1 MRRRSTDAHPVSRPL
16 NDKIRNT
23 LNSDMYQNERQ
34 KNKLPRCFKTRSVF
48 HISGLVAALMVC
60 CCSGMHTGSG
70 SDNSNYSSTPATLT
84 YLLKSAG
91 DRILFI
97 EPYHGLGNRLRAYAC
112 AAALAKKSGR
122 KIAVVWIPDVHVT
135 AKMSDLFDVSLIPIF
150 DEPILHHLMQ
160 LRPNTLAYDY
170 NSPHRKDELLRDFE
184 KHPIYVKSAYILQS
198 QTKVSESDISA
209 ELHALRPVESV
220 MADVYSQEISIP
232 LQGQIIGVHIR
243 MISNLKIDVPGIEA
257 LPDNHDAG
265 TKAMGPVST
274 KRRRCH
280 YSSFVDILDEEFMR
294 DNSAKALVSSDSEE
308 ATTAL
313 RLKYGS
319 RIETFTHIDNRCGGV
334 TRRSV
339 ECLRSTL
346 AAFIVLSRVSSS
358 LVFSDWSS
366 ASELIKRLASRA
378 VPHLNGCQSA

>member
-1 MRRRSTDAHPVSRPL
+1 M
-16 NDKIRNT
+16 NT
-23 LNSDMYQNERQ
+23 LERE
-34 KNKLPRCFKTRSVF
+34 KKKACRCFKSRLSLRSFCVIIVF
-48 HISGLVAALMVC
+48 IV
-60 CCSGMHTGSG
+60 CSGTHTGSG
-70 SDNSNYSSTPATLT
+70 SDNSNYSTPATLT
-84 YLLKSAG
+84 HLLKSAG

-97 EPYHGLGNRLRAYAC
+97 EPYHGLGNRLRAYAY

-135 AKMSDLFDVSLIPIF
+135 AKMSDLFEVSLIPVF
-150 DEPILHHLMQ
+150 DEPILHHLMR

-170 NSPHRKDELLRDFE
+170 NAPHRKDELLRDFE

-209 ELHALRPVESV
+209 ELHSLRPVESV
-220 MADVYSQEISIP
+220 MADVYSQGIFLSS
-232 LQGQIIGVHIR
+232 QGRIIGVHVR
-243 MISNLKIDVPGIEA
+243 MISNLNIDVPGIEA

-265 TKAMGPVST
+265 MKAMGPVTT

-280 YSSFVDILDEEFMR
+280 YSSFFDMLDEEFMR
-294 DNSAKALVSSDSEE
+294 NKRAKVLVSSDSEE

-313 RLKYGS
+313 RLRYGS
-319 RIETFTHIDNRCGGV
+319 RVEAFTHIDKRCDGAA
-334 TRRSV
+334 RRSV

-358 LVFSDWSS
+358 LILSDWSS
-366 ASELIKRLASRA
+366 ASELIRRLASRA

>member
-1 MRRRSTDAHPVSRPL
+1 
-16 NDKIRNT
+16 
-23 LNSDMYQNERQ
+23 
-34 KNKLPRCFKTRSVF
+34 
-48 HISGLVAALMVC
+48 
-60 CCSGMHTGSG
+60 
-70 SDNSNYSSTPATLT
+70 
-84 YLLKSAG
+84 
-91 DRILFI
+91 
-97 EPYHGLGNRLRAYAC
+97 
-112 AAALAKKSGR
+112 
-122 KIAVVWIPDVHVT
+122 
-135 AKMSDLFDVSLIPIF
+135 
-150 DEPILHHLMQ
+150 
-160 LRPNTLAYDY
+160 
-170 NSPHRKDELLRDFE
+170 
-184 KHPIYVKSAYILQS
+184 
-198 QTKVSESDISA
+198 
-209 ELHALRPVESV
+209 
-220 MADVYSQEISIP
+220 MADVYSQEISMP

-280 YSSFVDILDEEFMR
+280 YSSFFDILDEEFMR

-358 LVFSDWSS
+358 LVLSDWSS

-378 VPHLNGCQSA
+378 VPHLNGCQSAWSQVMYEN

>member
-1 MRRRSTDAHPVSRPL
+1 M
-16 NDKIRNT
+16 NT
-23 LNSDMYQNERQ
+23 LERE
-34 KNKLPRCFKTRSVF
+34 KKKASRFVSVMRYPSCFFCVIIAF
-48 HISGLVAALMVC
+48 MVC
-60 CCSGMHTGSG
+60 CCNGADTDPGSV
-70 SDNSNYSSTPATLT
+70 DSNDSTMPVALSQ
-84 YLLKSAG
+84 LLRSAG

-97 EPYHGLGNRLRAYAC
+97 EPYHGLGNRLRAYGC

-135 AKMSDLFDVSLIPIF
+135 AKMSDLFEVSLIPVF
-150 DEPILHHLMQ
+150 DEPILHQLMR

-170 NSPHRKDELLRDFE
+170 NSPHKKDELLRDVE

-209 ELHALRPVESV
+209 ELHSLRPVESV
-220 MADVYSQEISIP
+220 MADVHSLEMSV
-232 LQGQIIGVHIR
+232 LSHDQIIGVHVR

-265 TKAMGPVST
+265 TKAMGPVKI

-280 YSSFVDILDEEFMR
+280 YSSFFDVLDEQFMHNKR
-294 DNSAKALVSSDSEE
+294 AQILVSSDSEE

-313 RLKYGS
+313 RLRYGS
-319 RIETFTHIDNRCGGV
+319 RVKTFTHIDYHCGGEA
-334 TRRSV
+334 RRSV

-346 AAFIVLSRVSSS
+346 AAFIILSRVSSS
-358 LVFSDWSS
+358 LVLSDWSS
-366 ASELIKRLASRA
+366 ASELIQRLASPT
-378 VPHLNGCQSA
+378 VPHFNGCESS